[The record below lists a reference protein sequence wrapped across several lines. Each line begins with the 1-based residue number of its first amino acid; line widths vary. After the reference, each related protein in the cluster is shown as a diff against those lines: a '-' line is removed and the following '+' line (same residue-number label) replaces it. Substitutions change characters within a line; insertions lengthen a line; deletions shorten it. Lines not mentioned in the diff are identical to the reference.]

1 MIIIISK
8 RVHQQSALFALGCEP
23 WTTLGLSKK
32 FLEEQVLESASVGQ
46 TFPFYSPSSQNAYT
60 S

>member
-1 MIIIISK
+1 MIISK
-8 RVHQQSALFALGCEP
+8 RVHQQSVLFALVCEP
-23 WTTLGLSKK
+23 WTPLGLSKK

-46 TFPFYSPSSQNAYT
+46 TFPFYSPSSQSACT